1 VTQPDRISLLGLRA
15 RGRHGVLPQERADGQ
30 ELVVDAVLWLDTRP
44 AAAADDLALTV
55 DYGGLAARLAEIVSG
70 DPVALI
76 ETLAERLAAAC
87 VADERVS
94 EAEITVHKPSAPI
107 GLPFADVTVTIR
119 RART

>member
-1 VTQPDRISLLGLRA
+1 MTQPDRISLLGLRA
-15 RGRHGVLPQERADGQ
+15 RGRHGGLPQERADGQ
-30 ELVVDAVLWLDTRP
+30 EFVVDAVLWLDTRP

-87 VADERVS
+87 LADERVS